1 MFLNIGKGLKMAK
14 PKITE
19 TTIDKLIPDDCNF
32 NEGTEFGDSMI
43 ERSLT
48 KFGAGRSIL
57 LDKNNRI
64 IAGNKTTE
72 KFANIGLENVLIVD
86 TDGETLVA
94 VRRNDIDLDTER
106 GREMAIAD
114 NATSKA
120 NLKWND
126 KLLMHCASK
135 MKINML
141 DWGIKLK
148 GKSDAE
154 ASATTKPEK
163 RVKMIVEGESERIS
177 KLLNELQKRGFTA
190 TMM

>member
-1 MFLNIGKGLKMAK
+1 MSKAK
-14 PKITE
+14 VTE
-19 TTIDKLIPDDCNF
+19 TTVDRLVFDDCNF

-43 ERSLT
+43 ERSLA

-72 KFANIGLENVLIVD
+72 KFAGIGLENVLIVD
-86 TDGETLVA
+86 TDGNTLVA
-94 VRRNDIDLDTER
+94 VRRSDIDLDSER

-120 NLKWND
+120 NLKWNET
-126 KLLMHCASK
+126 LLMQCAER
-135 MKINML
+135 MKINMP

-148 GKSDAE
+148 PKGGNEAG
-154 ASATTKPEK
+154 ASAKPEK
-163 RVKMIVEGESERIS
+163 TVKIIVEGEEERMS
-177 KLLNELQKRGFTA
+177 KLVKELQKRGFKA
-190 TMM
+190 SMI

>member
-1 MFLNIGKGLKMAK
+1 MAK
-14 PKITE
+14 LKVTE
-19 TTIDKLIPDDCNF
+19 TTIDKLVFDDCNF

-72 KFANIGLENVLIVD
+72 KFANIGLENVVIVD
-86 TDGETLVA
+86 TDGNTLVA
-94 VRRNDIDLDTER
+94 VRRNDIDLDTEQ

-114 NATSKA
+114 NATSKT
-120 NLKWND
+120 NLKWNET
-126 KLLMHCASK
+126 LLMQCANK
-135 MKINML
+135 MKISMP

-148 GKSDAE
+148 PPSSDGDG
-154 ASATTKPEK
+154 TVTKQEK
-163 RVKMIVEGESERIS
+163 MVKIVVEGKEERIS
-177 KLLNELQKRGFTA
+177 KLINELQKRDFKVSKV
-190 TMM
+190 